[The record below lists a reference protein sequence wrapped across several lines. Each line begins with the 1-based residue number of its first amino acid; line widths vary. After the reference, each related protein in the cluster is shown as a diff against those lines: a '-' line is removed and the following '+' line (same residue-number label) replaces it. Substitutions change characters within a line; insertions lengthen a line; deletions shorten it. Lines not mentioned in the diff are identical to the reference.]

1 MGTSLAGWL
10 PLFEILTFGRMV
22 TSGEVAPR
30 GTMRPWCTAW
40 AFRTPPDTA
49 ARAGRLPAAVAGEA
63 ADNAR
68 YAARATGALAAPK
81 RRQKRSF
88 LGYGDVLAIRS
99 PSLGLGARAR
109 VCTPSGQYGS
119 NGPGDFVSSGAL
131 RGGPGGRLVLPRPH
145 GGHVPDLLDD
155 LGVGQSGHVPE
166 LPAFGNVA
174 EQPAHDLP
182 GTGLGKV
189 VSENDGV
196 RPGDLADHL
205 GNMFA
210 KLRCHGLVP
219 DLAAFE

>member
-10 PLFEILTFGRMV
+10 PLFAILPFGRMV

-99 PSLGLGARAR
+99 PLSGVGVQEHGFVLHPGSTGQTVPEISCLRGASRRAR
-109 VCTPSGQYGS
+109 
-119 NGPGDFVSSGAL
+119 
-131 RGGPGGRLVLPRPH
+131 GRLVLP
-145 GGHVPDLLDD
+145 
-155 LGVGQSGHVPE
+155 
-166 LPAFGNVA
+166 
-174 EQPAHDLP
+174 
-182 GTGLGKV
+182 
-189 VSENDGV
+189 
-196 RPGDLADHL
+196 
-205 GNMFA
+205 
-210 KLRCHGLVP
+210 
-219 DLAAFE
+219 